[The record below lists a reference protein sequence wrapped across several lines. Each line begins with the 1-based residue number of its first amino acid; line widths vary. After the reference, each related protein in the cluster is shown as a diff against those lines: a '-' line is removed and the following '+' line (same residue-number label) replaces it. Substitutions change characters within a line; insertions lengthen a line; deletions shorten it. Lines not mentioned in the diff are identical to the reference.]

1 MANVQ
6 NENEP
11 YLLTDGQWTV
21 RVRRPADPGAAA
33 EPARVF
39 LLIHGLTGDENIMW
53 IFTRGLPKN
62 AWIFSPR
69 APIAWPKGGYSWVNR
84 SQEELSV
91 LDDFVDVAHRLYEA
105 FERWRSISDAPQS
118 SFDVMG
124 FSQGAGLAYTLA
136 ALYPQHVSRVIALA
150 GFLPRDESAAGGE
163 PGRYSALKGK
173 PVFIA
178 HGTRDETVPVQ
189 LARDAVDLLNA
200 AGAKVTFCESDVGH
214 KLGANCLRGLD
225 KFILSEPSP

>member
-1 MANVQ
+1 MANIQ

-11 YLLTDGQWTV
+11 YLLTDRQWTV
-21 RVRRPADPGAAA
+21 RVRRPAAPAAAA
-33 EPARVF
+33 ELARVF

-62 AWIFSPR
+62 AWILSPR

-84 SQEELSV
+84 SQEELPA
-91 LDDFVDVAHRLYEA
+91 LNDFVNVAHQLHEA
-105 FERWRSISDAPQS
+105 FERWLSITNAPRS

-136 ALYPQHVSRVIALA
+136 ALYPQRVSRVIALA
-150 GFLPRDESAAGGE
+150 GFLPRDESAADGE
-163 PGRYSALKGK
+163 PGRYRSLKEK
-173 PVFIA
+173 PVYIA

-189 LARDAVDLLNA
+189 LAREAVDTLQA
-200 AGAKVTFCESDVGH
+200 AGARVTYCESDVGH
-214 KLGANCLRGLD
+214 KLGADCLRGLD
-225 KFILSEPSP
+225 KFILSEPLP